1 MAVEGGNGAL
11 SLELLP
17 KKFKKAVTDERGD
30 HGNSKIGSGKNIC
43 DCQSYSPLLPDA

>member
-17 KKFKKAVTDERGD
+17 QKLKKYIPDERGD
-30 HGNSKIGSGKNIC
+30 HRNFKIGSGENIF
-43 DCQSYSPLLPDA
+43 DGPGQAPLQAHA